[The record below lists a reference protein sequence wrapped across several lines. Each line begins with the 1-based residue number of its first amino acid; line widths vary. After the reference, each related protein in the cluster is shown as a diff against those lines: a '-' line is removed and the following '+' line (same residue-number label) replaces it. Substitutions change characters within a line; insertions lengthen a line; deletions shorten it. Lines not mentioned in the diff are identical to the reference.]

1 MGPSNSAI
9 HTLTSVPS
17 GAGIPLKVT
26 LPTKTWGIIDAS
38 ATLGGRGSSGGG
50 VGVAVGRGVGVGNR
64 VAVGSGVDVGT
75 GVGTGVGTEVCIGI
89 GIGVGVAVGVGVGR
103 GVGVS
108 AAGGIAVGNGSVV
121 RLTSDAQ
128 ADNTNNN
135 TTTAKIAL
143 IDFIYPV
150 SHPYIKISGPREKAL
165 AYRSITRRQSI
176 LHELR
181 RPITGCESPIAIE
194 WRGKIGRQAQ
204 QEGRVVISVSPV
216 VRLYRQVPAQLPGQA
231 SSDE

>member
-17 GAGIPLKVT
+17 GAGIPPKVT
-26 LPTKTWGIIDAS
+26 LPTKTWGISKGI
-38 ATLGGRGSSGGG
+38 LGGSGSSGGG
-50 VGVAVGRGVGVGNR
+50 VGVAVGSGVGVGNR
-64 VAVGSGVDVGT
+64 VAVGAGV
-75 GVGTGVGTEVCIGI
+75 GVGTGVGVAVVVAV
-89 GIGVGVAVGVGVGR
+89 GVGVGVDVGVGR

-128 ADNTNNN
+128 ADSTNNN
-135 TTTAKIAL
+135 TATAKIAL

-150 SHPYIKISGPREKAL
+150 PHPSIKISGLREKVL

-216 VRLYRQVPAQLPGQA
+216 VRLYRQFPAQLPGQA

>member
-17 GAGIPLKVT
+17 GAGIPPRVT
-26 LPTKTWGIIDAS
+26 LPTKTWGISKGI
-38 ATLGGRGSSGGG
+38 LGGSGSSGGG
-50 VGVAVGRGVGVGNR
+50 VGVAVGSGVGVGNR
-64 VAVGSGVDVGT
+64 VAVGTGVDVGT
-75 GVGTGVGTEVCIGI
+75 V
-89 GIGVGVAVGVGVGR
+89 VGVAVGVAVGVGVGVGVGR

-108 AAGGIAVGNGSVV
+108 AAGGIAVGNGSGV

-135 TTTAKIAL
+135 TATAKIAL

-150 SHPYIKISGPREKAL
+150 PHPSIKISGLREKVL

-216 VRLYRQVPAQLPGQA
+216 VRLYRQFPAQLPGQA

>member
-17 GAGIPLKVT
+17 GAGIPPRVT
-26 LPTKTWGIIDAS
+26 LPTKTWGISKGI
-38 ATLGGRGSSGGG
+38 LGGSGSSGGG
-50 VGVAVGRGVGVGNR
+50 VGVAVGSGVGVGNR
-64 VAVGSGVDVGT
+64 VAVGTGVDVGT
-75 GVGTGVGTEVCIGI
+75 GVGVA
-89 GIGVGVAVGVGVGR
+89 VGVSVGVGVGR

-128 ADNTNNN
+128 ADSTNSNTA
-135 TTTAKIAL
+135 TAKIAL
-143 IDFIYPV
+143 IDFIYLVP
-150 SHPYIKISGPREKAL
+150 HPSIKISGLREKVL

>member
-1 MGPSNSAI
+1 MPMGPSNSAI

-50 VGVAVGRGVGVGNR
+50 VGVAVGSGVGVGNR
-64 VAVGSGVDVGT
+64 VAGGSGVDVGT
-75 GVGTGVGTEVCIGI
+75 GVGTGVGIGV

-108 AAGGIAVGNGSVV
+108 AAGGTVVGNGSVV

-128 ADNTNNN
+128 ADSTNNN
-135 TTTAKIAL
+135 TATAKIAL

>member
-17 GAGIPLKVT
+17 GAGIPPKVT
-26 LPTKTWGIIDAS
+26 LPTKTWGISKGI
-38 ATLGGRGSSGGG
+38 LGGSGSSGGG
-50 VGVAVGRGVGVGNR
+50 VGVAVGSGVGVGNR
-64 VAVGSGVDVGT
+64 VAVGTGVDVCT
-75 GVGTGVGTEVCIGI
+75 
-89 GIGVGVAVGVGVGR
+89 GVGVAVGVAVGVGVGVGVGR

-128 ADNTNNN
+128 AANTNSN
-135 TTTAKIAL
+135 TATAKIAL

-150 SHPYIKISGPREKAL
+150 PHPSIKISGLREKVL

>member
-17 GAGIPLKVT
+17 GAGIPPRVT
-26 LPTKTWGIIDAS
+26 LPTKTWGISKGI
-38 ATLGGRGSSGGG
+38 LGGSGSSGGG
-50 VGVAVGRGVGVGNR
+50 VGVAVGSGVGVGNR
-64 VAVGSGVDVGT
+64 VAIGAGV
-75 GVGTGVGTEVCIGI
+75 GVGTGVGVA
-89 GIGVGVAVGVGVGR
+89 VGVAVGVGVGVGR

-128 ADNTNNN
+128 ADNTNSN
-135 TTTAKIAL
+135 TATAKIAL

-150 SHPYIKISGPREKAL
+150 PHPSIKISGLREKVL

-181 RPITGCESPIAIE
+181 RPITGCESPIANE

-204 QEGRVVISVSPV
+204 QEGGVVISVSPV
-216 VRLYRQVPAQLPGQA
+216 VRLYRQFPAQLPGQA

>member
-1 MGPSNSAI
+1 M
-9 HTLTSVPS
+9 
-17 GAGIPLKVT
+17 
-26 LPTKTWGIIDAS
+26 
-38 ATLGGRGSSGGG
+38 
-50 VGVAVGRGVGVGNR
+50 GVA
-64 VAVGSGVDVGT
+64 A
-75 GVGTGVGTEVCIGI
+75 
-89 GIGVGVAVGVGVGR
+89 GVAVGVGVGR

-135 TTTAKIAL
+135 TATAKIAL

-150 SHPYIKISGPREKAL
+150 PHPSIKISGLREKVL

>member
-17 GAGIPLKVT
+17 GAGIPPRVT
-26 LPTKTWGIIDAS
+26 SPTKTWGISKGI
-38 ATLGGRGSSGGG
+38 LGGSGSSGGG
-50 VGVAVGRGVGVGNR
+50 VGVAVGSGVGVGNR
-64 VAVGSGVDVGT
+64 VAVGAGV
-75 GVGTGVGTEVCIGI
+75 GVGTGVGVAVVVAV
-89 GIGVGVAVGVGVGR
+89 GVGVGVGVGR

-128 ADNTNNN
+128 ADSTNSNTA
-135 TTTAKIAL
+135 TAKIAL
-143 IDFIYPV
+143 IDFIYPIPHL
-150 SHPYIKISGPREKAL
+150 SIKISGLREKVL

-216 VRLYRQVPAQLPGQA
+216 VRLYRQFPTQLPGQA